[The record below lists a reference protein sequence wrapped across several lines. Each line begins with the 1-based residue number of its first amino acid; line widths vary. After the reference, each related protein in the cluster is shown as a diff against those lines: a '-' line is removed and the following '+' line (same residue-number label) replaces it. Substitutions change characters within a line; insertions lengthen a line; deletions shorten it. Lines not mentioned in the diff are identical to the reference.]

1 MTTASS
7 STTLAVAD
15 RQIVFVSDR
24 DGEAVD
30 LYFVQ
35 PDGTDI
41 QSLPTGT
48 LSVDEPVW
56 SPDRTRILFSGYL
69 TRADEVVNEDIYL
82 IDPDGGNPLRLTDW
96 EGHDSLGNWSPDGE
110 RIVFVSDRA
119 GPLGTEPTNLD
130 FYVLDI
136 YVMDNDGSNVIQ
148 LTDDPDH
155 DMDPAWSPDGTQIVF
170 LSKRIAGSG
179 LYVMNADGSSVTLLL
194 AEPPGGELG
203 RPAWSPDGTTIV
215 YQQDPGPDLWLMNFD
230 GTNRRNITNTSY
242 ADDGEAE
249 WSPDGT
255 QIVFQSN
262 RTGNAEI
269 WIMDADGSN
278 LVQVTNHPSFDCF
291 ADW

>member
-7 STTLAVAD
+7 STSFAVAD
-15 RQIVFVSDR
+15 RRIVFSSDR
-24 DGEAVD
+24 GETVG
-30 LYFVQ
+30 LYIVQ
-35 PDGTDI
+35 PDGTDV

-56 SPDRTRILFSGYL
+56 SPDRTRILFSGYQ
-69 TRADEVVNEDIYL
+69 TPKGTEVDVNHDIYV

-96 EGHDSLGNWSPDGE
+96 EGTDAGGNWSADGE

-119 GPLGTEPTNLD
+119 GPLSTEASNLE
-130 FYVLDI
+130 I
-136 YVMDNDGSNVIQ
+136 YAMDNDGSNVLR
-148 LTDDPDH
+148 LTNDPEH
-155 DMDPAWSPDGTQIVF
+155 DIDPAWSPDGTQIVF
-170 LSKRIAGSG
+170 ISMRIAGSG

-194 AEPPGGELG
+194 EDPTGQLY
-203 RPAWSPDGTTIV
+203 RPAWSPDGTTIL

-230 GTNRRNITNTSY
+230 GTNRRNITGTPY
-242 ADDGEAE
+242 DDGEAE

-255 QIVFQSN
+255 QIVFNSN
-262 RTGNAEI
+262 RTGNNEI

-278 LVQVTNHPSFDCF
+278 LAKITNHPSFDGF